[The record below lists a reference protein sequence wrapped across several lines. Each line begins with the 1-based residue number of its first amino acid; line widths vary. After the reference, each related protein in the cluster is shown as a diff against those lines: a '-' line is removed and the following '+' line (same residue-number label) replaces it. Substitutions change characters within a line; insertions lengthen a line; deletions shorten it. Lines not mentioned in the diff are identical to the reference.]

1 VKNVATSLKT
11 TRSRSRFGTA
21 CRIVG
26 TEPLRNLRHET
37 NTAEW
42 GNFSM
47 FSRSAGYAVQAL
59 TYLAAQPSGKLTG
72 AREVGA
78 AVGIPMPFLWKIL
91 RRLSQEKL
99 VRSFKGVRG
108 GYELARSAEKITLG
122 QILAVTPDSDLAS
135 SCVLGLSQCDDRD
148 PCPLHELWKNVR
160 GEIEEMM
167 RGTTLA
173 DLAHTAPRPGRKRA
187 RARRAS
193 TTPFHS

>member
-1 VKNVATSLKT
+1 MK
-11 TRSRSRFGTA
+11 
-21 CRIVG
+21 
-26 TEPLRNLRHET
+26 HET

-42 GNFSM
+42 GNFPM

-72 AREVGA
+72 AREIGA

-91 RRLSQEKL
+91 RHLSQEKL

-148 PCPLHELWKNVR
+148 PCPLHDLWRSVR
-160 GEIEEMM
+160 GKIDEMM
-167 RGTTLA
+167 RRTTLA
-173 DLAHTAPRPGRKRA
+173 DLAHTAPRPSRKRV
-187 RARRAS
+187 RTRRAA
-193 TTPFHS
+193 TAFHS

>member
-1 VKNVATSLKT
+1 
-11 TRSRSRFGTA
+11 
-21 CRIVG
+21 
-26 TEPLRNLRHET
+26 
-37 NTAEW
+37 
-42 GNFSM
+42 M

-72 AREVGA
+72 AREIGA
-78 AVGIPMPFLWKIL
+78 AVGVPMPFLWKIL
-91 RRLSQEKL
+91 RHLSQEKL

-148 PCPLHELWKNVR
+148 PCPLHDLWKSVR
-160 GEIEEMM
+160 GKIDEMM

-173 DLAHTAPRPGRKRA
+173 DLAHTAPRPSRKRV
-187 RARRAS
+187 RTRRAAI
-193 TTPFHS
+193 TPFRS